1 MSPKIRAIITLIRW
15 QQNKYIAL
23 MKMQWFKCLLIFLL
37 AANVTFDAAGH
48 PAKII
53 SADTL
58 LNYIYKPGDA
68 GYSCFRIP
76 AMIVTKKGTLLAF
89 AEGRKNDC
97 GDSGDIDL
105 VLRRSTNGG
114 KTWSPIQVVWS
125 DSTNTCG
132 NPVPVQ
138 DISTGKILLIS
149 TWNNGQD
156 HEKEIRTQ
164 TGKDGRRV
172 FILSSPDDGKS
183 WSAPKEITKDVKLP
197 DWTWYATGPCHGL
210 QITRGKFKGRLMVP
224 VNHVE
229 LSTNK
234 NFVHIIYSDDHGIT
248 WKMGSNTPQAGT
260 NEVTATELTGGSLM
274 LNIRNADRK
283 KHTRLYTTSTD
294 GGQTW
299 ADLQTDTTL
308 IEPVCQ
314 GSLLNFS
321 LSKNKN
327 ILLFS
332 NPADLKKRANLTLRA
347 SLDDGKTWPYKQV
360 IFTGPSAYSDI
371 AVYKK
376 QAACLYEAGNDK
388 AYDGIAF
395 QLVRLKDLLK

>member
-1 MSPKIRAIITLIRW
+1 METRLTFRYLL
-15 QQNKYIAL
+15 IAL
-23 MKMQWFKCLLIFLL
+23 LITCT
-37 AANVTFDAAGH
+37 ACIV
-48 PAKII
+48 
-53 SADTL
+53 SAQPVQTSN

-89 AEGRKNDC
+89 AEGRKIDC
-97 GDSGDIDL
+97 GDSGNIDL
-105 VLRRSTNGG
+105 VLRQSNDGG
-114 KTWSPIQVVWS
+114 KTWSAIQVVWS

-138 DISTGKILLIS
+138 DLSTGKIWLIS

-156 HEKEIRTQ
+156 HEKQIRTQ
-164 TGKDGRRV
+164 TGKDIRRV
-172 FILSSPDDGKS
+172 FVLSSANDGKS
-183 WSAPKEITKDVKLP
+183 WSAAKDITKDVKLP

-210 QITRGKFKGRLMVP
+210 QITNGKFKGRLVIP

-229 LSTNK
+229 ASTNK
-234 NFVHIIYSDDHGIT
+234 DFVHIIYSDDHGAT
-248 WKMGSNTPQAGT
+248 WKLGNNTPQDGT
-260 NEVTATELTGGSLM
+260 NEVTAAELSNGKLM

-283 KHTRLYTTSTD
+283 KHTRLFTTSTD

-314 GSLLNFS
+314 GSLLSFS
-321 LSKNKN
+321 PSKNKN
-327 ILLFS
+327 ILLFI
-332 NPADLKKRANLTLRA
+332 NPADKRKRANITLRA

-360 IFTGPSAYSDI
+360 IFAGPSAYSDI
-371 AVYKK
+371 AIYNRK
-376 QAACLYEAGNDK
+376 QVACLYEAGNDK

-395 QLVRLKDLLK
+395 KLVGLKDLLGK

>member
-1 MSPKIRAIITLIRW
+1 
-15 QQNKYIAL
+15 
-23 MKMQWFKCLLIFLL
+23 MKMQWFRNLSILLLI
-37 AANVTFDAAGH
+37 AGAVIFSAWH
-48 PAKII
+48 PASKIAEDI
-53 SADTL
+53 Q

-76 AMIVTKKGTLLAF
+76 AMIVTKKGVLLAF
-89 AEGRKNDC
+89 AEGRKKDC

-105 VLRRSTNGG
+105 VLRRSNDGG
-114 KTWSPIQVVWS
+114 QTWGTVQVVWS

-138 DISTGKILLIS
+138 DISTGKIWLIS
-149 TWNNGQD
+149 TWNNGED
-156 HEKEIRTQ
+156 HEKQIRTQ

-172 FILSSPDDGKS
+172 FVLSSDDDGKS

-197 DWTWYATGPCHGL
+197 GWTWYATGPCHGL
-210 QITRGKFKGRLMVP
+210 QIAKGKFKGRLVVP

-229 LSTNK
+229 ISTNK
-234 NFVHIIYSDDHGIT
+234 NFVHIIYSDDHGAT
-248 WKMGSNTPQAGT
+248 WKLGNNTPQDGA
-260 NEVTATELTGGSLM
+260 NEVTAAELNDGNLM

-299 ADLQTDTTL
+299 ANLQADTTL
-308 IEPVCQ
+308 IEPICQ

-321 LSKNKN
+321 PTKNKN

-332 NPADLKKRANLTLRA
+332 NPADVKKRANLTLRA

-360 IFTGPSAYSDI
+360 IFAGPSAYSDI
-371 AVYKK
+371 AVYQKK
-376 QAACLYEAGNDK
+376 QVACLYEAGNDK

-395 QLVRLKDLLK
+395 QLVEFKGLLHQN

>member
-1 MSPKIRAIITLIRW
+1 
-15 QQNKYIAL
+15 
-23 MKMQWFKCLLIFLL
+23 MKMHWFKYLLILI
-37 AANVTFDAAGH
+37 AIAGTTVYAAGQSVQ
-48 PAKII
+48 P
-53 SADTL
+53 SENTQ

-76 AMIVTKKGTLLAF
+76 AMIATEKGSLLAF

-105 VLRRSTNGG
+105 VLRRSEDGG
-114 KTWSPIQVVWS
+114 KTWSPVQVVWS

-132 NPVPVQ
+132 NPVPIQ
-138 DISTGKILLIS
+138 DISTGKIWLVS

-156 HEKEIRTQ
+156 HEKQIRTQ
-164 TGKDGRRV
+164 TGRDGRRI
-172 FILSSPDDGKS
+172 FILSSDDEGHS
-183 WSAPKEITKDVKLP
+183 WSKPKEITQEVKLP

-210 QITRGKFKGRLMVP
+210 QIANGKFKGRLVVP

-229 LSTNK
+229 LPSNK
-234 NFVHIIYSDDHGIT
+234 NFVHIIYSDDHGAT
-248 WKMGSNTPQAGT
+248 WKLGNNTPQDGT
-260 NEVTATELTGGSLM
+260 NEVTAAELAGGNIM

-299 ADLQTDTTL
+299 ANLQTDTTL
-308 IEPVCQ
+308 IEPICQ
-314 GSLLNFS
+314 GSLLNLS
-321 LSKNKN
+321 PSKNKN

-332 NPADLKKRANLTLRA
+332 NPADVKKRANLTLRA
-347 SLDDGKTWPYKQV
+347 SLDDGKSWPYKQV
-360 IFTGPSAYSDI
+360 LFAGPSAYSDI
-371 AVYKK
+371 AIYKK
-376 QAACLYEAGNDK
+376 KQVACLYEAGNAK

-395 QLVRLKDLLK
+395 QVVGLKGLLKN

>member
-1 MSPKIRAIITLIRW
+1 MSMIMLFIGVICIAW
-15 QQNKYIAL
+15 QPVHKSSEENQ
-23 MKMQWFKCLLIFLL
+23 
-37 AANVTFDAAGH
+37 
-48 PAKII
+48 
-53 SADTL
+53 

-68 GYSCFRIP
+68 SYSCFRIP
-76 AMIVTKKGTLLAF
+76 ALINTKKGTLLAF
-89 AEGRKNDC
+89 AEARKNNC

-105 VLRRSTNGG
+105 VLRRSADGG
-114 KTWSPIQVVWS
+114 KTWSSIQVVWS

-138 DISTGKILLIS
+138 DASTGKIWLIS
-149 TWNNGQD
+149 TWNNGED
-156 HEKEIRTQ
+156 HEKQIRTQ
-164 TGKDGRRV
+164 TGKDVRRV
-172 FILSSPDDGKS
+172 FVLSSDDEGRS
-183 WSAPKEITKDVKLP
+183 WSKPREITNDVKQP

-210 QITRGKFKGRLMVP
+210 QIANGKYRGRLVVP

-229 LSTNK
+229 AATNK
-234 NFVHIIYSDDHGIT
+234 NFVHIIYSDDHGAT
-248 WKMGSNTPQAGT
+248 WKLGNNAPQDGA
-260 NEVTATELTGGSLM
+260 NEVTAAELTSGNLM

-308 IEPVCQ
+308 IEPICQ

-321 LSKNKN
+321 SSKNKN

-347 SLDDGKTWPYKQV
+347 SLDDGKTWLYKQV
-360 IFTGPSAYSDI
+360 LFSGPSAYSDI
-371 AVYKK
+371 AIYKK
-376 QAACLYEAGNDK
+376 QVACLYEAGNDK
-388 AYDGIAF
+388 ANDGIAF
-395 QLVRLKDLLK
+395 RLVGLRDLMCD